1 MNDFFLIERVV
12 DYCNQL
18 RTEST
23 DVVTSY
29 RDLQAAGIK
38 IAYKP
43 RLRPSGE
50 IVISGRDNQ
59 REMEINECG
68 IYLPPRIRGVTLS
81 DYDLIDIETNEPIES
96 VMSCVVVYDLT
107 DNAKAFFALL
117 REEDNP
123 DLYDFPFL
131 DMRGRR

>member
-1 MNDFFLIERVV
+1 M
-12 DYCNQL
+12 

-29 RDLQAAGIK
+29 RDLQAAGVK

-50 IVISGRDNQ
+50 IVILDRDSQ
-59 REMEINECG
+59 IEMEINERG
-68 IYLPPRIRGVTLS
+68 IYIPPRIRGVASS

-96 VMSCVVVYDLT
+96 AMSCVVVYDLT
-107 DNAKAFFALL
+107 DKAKTFFDLL
-117 REEDNP
+117 REDENR
-123 DLYDFPFL
+123 DLYDYPFL